1 MLQQICFHAR
11 KKVYHCIIYQKNATV
26 LVQSNQMTLSHF
38 LSHLIFKFGMKHYSR
53 EQSSS
58 SSCILQSLV
67 IGWKSL
73 VTNISCD
80 TAAGGGVNTAENW
93 EKSFHG
99 TRTKFKRRQM
109 GRFQVLP
116 LRRHYTLHIHTQQPN
131 KQYGERQETIQTDI
145 KPPK

>member
-1 MLQQICFHAR
+1 MLNILCFNKYVFMPGR
-11 KKVYHCIIYQKNATV
+11 RCIIYQKNATV

-38 LSHLIFKFGMKHYSR
+38 LSHSIFKFGMKHYSR
-53 EQSSS
+53 ERSSS
-58 SSCILQSLV
+58 SSCILHSLV

-80 TAAGGGVNTAENW
+80 TAAGGGVNTAQNW

-99 TRTKFKRRQM
+99 TRTKFKRRQIN
-109 GRFQVLP
+109 GQVLP
-116 LRRHYTLHIHTQQPN
+116 LHSNLLV
-131 KQYGERQETIQTDI
+131 YGERQEAIQTDI